1 MSTTHG
7 TTGAIAHSS
16 KLSKDRSIR
25 HSSNACDMDY
35 KATRG
40 NMITI
45 PVMNLKGGTGKT
57 TVTRLLAPVLA
68 EYCNVLMVDMDPHA
82 GLTDSWIVG
91 EPNYTSYDV
100 LCGRKPI
107 SEAVIHLNG
116 EDGSKHTLDLLGAT
130 GDLAQADRIA
140 DPGAAYQLRKA
151 LREIQPESTY
161 QIVLVDAT
169 PSIGTIFSTALMAA
183 HAILVVTE
191 PNALGYMPTAKF
203 VEMLKDLQV
212 ATGRKFPL
220 AGVLLNRVKGTKENQ
235 EYSLRLKELLGEEAI
250 FPYVVRDRT
259 IIQQSAKANEL
270 RKDRYIEVTFQEIA
284 TDLLERLG
292 QLHQNH
298 EMGEG

>member
-1 MSTTHG
+1 
-7 TTGAIAHSS
+7 
-16 KLSKDRSIR
+16 
-25 HSSNACDMDY
+25 
-35 KATRG
+35 
-40 NMITI
+40 MITI

-68 EYCNVLMVDMDPHA
+68 EHFNVLMVDMDPHA

-107 SEAVIHLNG
+107 SEAVVHLND
-116 EDGSKHTLDLLGAT
+116 DGGAHHTLDLLGAS

-151 LREIQPESTY
+151 LRAVEPESTY
-161 QIVLVDAT
+161 QIVLIDST

-183 HAILVVTE
+183 HAVLVVTE
-191 PNALGYMPTAKF
+191 PNALGFTPTAKF
-203 VEMLKDLQV
+203 VEMLKDLEV

-235 EYSLRLKELLGEEAI
+235 EYTLRMKELLGDEAV
-250 FPYVVRDRT
+250 FPFAVRDRT

-270 RKDRYIEVTFQEIA
+270 RRDRYVEVTFQEIA
-284 TDLLERLG
+284 TELLERLG
-292 QLHQNH
+292 RLHETNQ
-298 EMGEG
+298 MGEG